1 MSGRYHENDPMSDVI
16 SDDYRMLQMI
26 SRFGITLGFGD
37 KTVAETCKEA
47 GVDAQTFLTVVNF
60 LTDTNHAHSSEMVEH
75 IQLSDM
81 LRYLKNSHTYFTD
94 YRLPA
99 IRRRLIQAIDMR
111 SHIAML
117 IIKFYDEYVAEVSR
131 HMAYEN
137 EHVHPYVEGLLEG
150 RRGNLRLSDITS
162 QHEGSHASIDR
173 SLTELKS
180 IIIKYYPNDQNAALL
195 SDVLM
200 DIYMVEE
207 DFLNH
212 CHLEDT
218 LFAQSVRLLECLP
231 PIPSQEEEEVSTIS
245 RSLKGLAKELDIPI
259 LALSQLNRGVESRE
273 GLEGKRP
280 QLSDLRESGAIEQ
293 DADMVLFVHR
303 PEYYHIY
310 QDDNGRDLHGMAQ
323 IIIAKHRKGATGDVL
338 LTFRGEFT
346 RFENPEDKRLGSK
359 RQDNG
364 GEILG
369 SKVNGDQPIDNSTS
383 PFGYDD
389 QPTTVPF

>member
-94 YRLPA
+94 YRLPV

-150 RRGNLRLSDITS
+150 RRGNLRLSDITN

-218 LFAQSVRLLECLP
+218 LFAQCVRQLESLP
-231 PIPSQEEEEVSTIS
+231 PIPSQEEGEAGTETFTPSLGGGQGEVLSEREREVIRLVAMGLSNKEIAERMFIAVNTVMTHRRNISRKLDIHSAAGLTIYAIVNGIINVEEV
-245 RSLKGLAKELDIPI
+245 
-259 LALSQLNRGVESRE
+259 AL
-273 GLEGKRP
+273 
-280 QLSDLRESGAIEQ
+280 
-293 DADMVLFVHR
+293 
-303 PEYYHIY
+303 
-310 QDDNGRDLHGMAQ
+310 
-323 IIIAKHRKGATGDVL
+323 
-338 LTFRGEFT
+338 
-346 RFENPEDKRLGSK
+346 
-359 RQDNG
+359 
-364 GEILG
+364 
-369 SKVNGDQPIDNSTS
+369 
-383 PFGYDD
+383 
-389 QPTTVPF
+389 